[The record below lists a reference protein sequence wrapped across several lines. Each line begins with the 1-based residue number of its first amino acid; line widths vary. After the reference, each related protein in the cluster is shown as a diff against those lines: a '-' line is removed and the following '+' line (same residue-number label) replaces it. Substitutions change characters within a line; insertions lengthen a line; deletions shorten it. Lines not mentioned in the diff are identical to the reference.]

1 MKSDFGLIGAVY
13 QALSEERE
21 LPVFH
26 YVPQGVVPPYAVLE
40 LKEIGQGN
48 GLPAPHF
55 RTRGMLAVRVWSAYE
70 GAAPLSENLAKLA
83 TFFEGQRVA
92 LEEGSAHFSVHKT
105 ALDGQQASAKK
116 PWRTGE
122 ILLHFFI
129 TTERTHHA

>member
-1 MKSDFGLIGAVY
+1 MRSDFGLIGAVY

-21 LPVFH
+21 MPVFH
-26 YVPQGVVPPYAVLE
+26 YVPHGAVPPYIVLD

-55 RTRGMLAVRVWSAYE
+55 RTRGVLAVRVWSAYE
-70 GAAPLSENLAKLA
+70 GAGPLSESLEKLVS
-83 TFFEGQRVA
+83 FFERKRVA
-92 LEEGSAHFSVHKT
+92 LEEGSAHFSVQKST
-105 ALDGQQASAKK
+105 LDGQQSSAKK

-129 TTERTHHA
+129 TTERT